1 MPHTAPDGPH
11 TSECGHPDP
20 VPWGRGAWGHP
31 RCSPLLPCAARG
43 HGRHG
48 TAGLGARL
56 GARGAEFPPWRPLPS
71 ALRPFSAPS
80 DPKPGCL
87 PGPRCLLPPGCLPCA
102 GGVLISQLTFVFS
115 PNSLAGWKLCATKTC
130 AVILYKQVTKLEF
143 YCSG

>member
-1 MPHTAPDGPH
+1 MGP
-11 TSECGHPDP
+11 TPRSVGTQTLCPGVGVRGDTPAAHP
-20 VPWGRGAWGHP
+20 
-31 RCSPLLPCAARG
+31 CSPVL
-43 HGRHG
+43 HEG
-48 TAGLGARL
+48 TAGTARQ
-56 GARGAEFPPWRPLPS
+56 GWEQGWGHGEQSSPPRRPLPR